1 MLCPKTKSLGC
12 EYLETPSEG
21 LNPLCLSPKVKCM
34 FLNGVTEL
42 RKTLNYK
49 QGWGYSKLRS
59 SPKYSQP
66 KDTGTYIVYIVVVV
80 AIVVCDLIS
89 SVVVWVYFL

>member
-1 MLCPKTKSLGC
+1 
-12 EYLETPSEG
+12 
-21 LNPLCLSPKVKCM
+21 M
-34 FLNGVTEL
+34 FLNGVTKL

-49 QGWGYSKLRS
+49 QGWGQYKVRH
-59 SPKYSQP
+59 SPKYSQR

-80 AIVVCDLIS
+80 VVVCDLIC

>member
-1 MLCPKTKSLGC
+1 MLCPKSLGC

-21 LNPLCLSPKVKCM
+21 LNSLCLSPKVNCM
-34 FLNGVTEL
+34 FLNGVIKL

-49 QGWGYSKLRS
+49 QGWGYSKLRC

-66 KDTGTYIVYIVVVV
+66 KDTSTYIVYIVVVV
-80 AIVVCDLIS
+80 ACDLIC
-89 SVVVWVYFL
+89 SVVV